1 MAEKKEE
8 KKEFDPL
15 YFVQDK
21 EEVNWSIL
29 EEGSLLLMLSSI
41 LSALLC
47 FLAVLFPGP
56 ASSAETSFWAEPQI
70 VYNKENSL
78 SRIDAGLSG
87 SITESIGYYAF
98 GNVLSN
104 GYRQIYGGPNW
115 KPFSFL
121 EVGVGV
127 GLESIQPAFRRN
139 AYFQITGEKASLF
152 GTFEQGGSGPYH
164 KIVLNYQATEQLG
177 VGLEEEAFFG
187 RGPRFTYAINKKATL
202 FVTRCQ
208 WECEGDT
215 KSVKL
220 GAAFSF

>member
-1 MAEKKEE
+1 MNK
-8 KKEFDPL
+8 FGL
-15 YFVQDK
+15 
-21 EEVNWSIL
+21 IL
-29 EEGSLLLMLSSI
+29 ILVLL
-41 LSALLC
+41 AC
-47 FLAVLFPGP
+47 P
-56 ASSAETSFWAEPQI
+56 AIAGETNFWAEPQI

-87 SITESIGYYAF
+87 SITETIGYYAF
-98 GNVLSN
+98 GKVLSN

-127 GLESIQPAFRRN
+127 GLESVKPVLRRN
-139 AYFQITGEKASLF
+139 AYFLATGEKVSLF
-152 GTFEQGGSGPYH
+152 GTFENSGSGPFH
-164 KIVLNYQATEQLG
+164 KIVLNYQATGQLG
-177 VGLEEEAFFG
+177 VGLEEETFFG

-215 KSVKL
+215 KSVKF
-220 GAAFSF
+220 GISFNF